1 MIKLLLIDLDGTLID
16 SVADLTTA
24 INLTL
29 EHFERK
35 KLQPEDSIR
44 FIGYG
49 AANFIR
55 RAFGTDDEKFL
66 KKALEVFNG
75 YYFDN
80 MTNETVIYKNVV
92 ETLEQLDVDKMIY
105 TNKPQKFAE
114 GIAEELGLTGHFKRV
129 ITPETYNIR
138 KPDPYP
144 VKQLANELNITNEEI
159 MLVGDSIA
167 DFDCAK
173 NAGIK
178 SAIVTYGYG
187 KYDEIKEADYLLDDF
202 KELLTLL

>member
-29 EHFERK
+29 KHFDRK
-35 KLQPEDSIR
+35 TLTKEDSIN

-49 AANFIR
+49 AVNFIK
-55 RAFGTDDEKFL
+55 RAFGTDDEKILNDAL
-66 KKALEVFNG
+66 KVFNS
-75 YYFDN
+75 YYFEN
-80 MTNETVIYKNVV
+80 MTNETTIYKNVV
-92 ETLEQLDVDKMIY
+92 DTLERLEVDKMIY
-105 TNKPQKFAE
+105 TNKPGKFAE
-114 GIAEELGLTGHFKRV
+114 GIAEQLDLNRFFKRV

-144 VKQLANELNITNEEI
+144 VKQLANELNITHDEM
-159 MLVGDSIA
+159 MLVGDSVA
-167 DFDCAK
+167 DYDCAR

-187 KYDEIKEADYLLDDF
+187 KYDEIKGADYLLDDF
-202 KELLTLL
+202 KELIDLL

>member
-29 EHFERK
+29 KHFDCKVLDR
-35 KLQPEDSIR
+35 EDSIN

-49 AANFIR
+49 AANFIK
-55 RAFGTDDEKFL
+55 RAFGTDDENFL
-66 KKALEVFNG
+66 KEALEVFNG

-80 MTNETVIYKNVV
+80 MTKETAIYENVV
-92 ETLEQLDVDKMIY
+92 ETLEKLDVDKMIY
-105 TNKPQKFAE
+105 TNKPRKFAE
-114 GIAEELGLTGHFKRV
+114 GIADKLELNRYFKRV

-144 VKQLANELNITNEEI
+144 VKQLVNEFNISNDEI

-187 KYDEIKEADYLLDDF
+187 RYEEIKGADYLLDDF
-202 KELLTLL
+202 KELIELL